1 MINLNT
7 FQSSIKENPDIIEQ
21 SPNTGSQEVSGFYP
35 KYNIEENNGKLM
47 VSKTIMNNKSDLN
60 KRKQKEE
67 FLNAHKEIKKSI
79 KEVVPE
85 LYNVIGLIAVP
96 LNIEKF
102 QDEWFQPW
110 EVTSISELK
119 AYLYYIRIESRKV
132 LTQFSQK
139 SFVRV
144 YPKATRIYSSNYDL
158 TKSWISGCQMVSLN
172 LQTLYDDYTLLN
184 DIFFK
189 TNKNSGFILKPLFLR
204 RGETKSYESPE
215 MYCEFKILSGLF
227 LHKCFGNATNI
238 TEIYITIKIIGS
250 HKDDE
255 SNFPVTSD
263 IITNNFIHASVENAS
278 KTFEIYEKE
287 LSFFLIKIFGD
298 NEIVLAR
305 SVIPLAFLREGY
317 RVLNL
322 YDINCSEIEQ
332 AKLIIYTKFIP
343 V

>member
-1 MINLNT
+1 MNT
-7 FQSSIKENPDIIEQ
+7 FESSIKENHYILER
-21 SPNTGSQEVSGFYP
+21 SPNAGSQEVTGYYP
-35 KYNIEENNGKLM
+35 KYIIEEDKGKLQ
-47 VSKTIMNNKSDLN
+47 VSKTIKNNKSDLN

-96 LNIEKF
+96 LNINKF
-102 QDEWFQPW
+102 QEEWFQPW

-119 AYLYYIRIESRKV
+119 AFNYYSKIETRRA

-144 YPKATRIYSSNYDL
+144 YPKATRIYSSNYDI

-189 TNKNSGFILKPLFLR
+189 SNKNLGFLLKPLFLR
-204 RGETKSYESPE
+204 KGETKKYDSPE
-215 MYCEFKILSGLF
+215 LYCEFKIVSGLF
-227 LHKCFGNATNI
+227 LHKCFGNATDI
-238 TEIYITIKIIGS
+238 SEIYITIRIIGS

-263 IITNNFIHASVENAS
+263 VIENNFIHANVEGAS
-278 KTFEIYEKE
+278 KKFEIYEKE

-305 SVIPLAFLREGY
+305 SVIPIIFLKEGY

-322 YDINCSEIEQ
+322 YDINCNEIEQ
-332 AKLIIYTKFIP
+332 AKLIIYSKFFP
-343 V
+343 A